1 MMDAVRNGDTKNLEL
16 LLEQGSDPNFEDRWG
31 TALGNASV
39 KGRRDIYELLLY
51 WGADPNL
58 KDQFGST
65 ALRDAAIYA
74 HIDIIR
80 LLLDR
85 GVDPNIRTDNGSTAL
100 MGAIDGRPGDTDIV
114 RLLLDRGANPNIRT
128 NTRIGPNTGYTAL
141 TLAIDNGNTDI
152 VRLLLDNGANP
163 NFVDERGDTALTLA
177 IDNGNTD
184 IVTLLMRYMTTIR
197 MQSLQRGKMT
207 RRKLR
212 TSMARKRS
220 STSQLGDRYALGED
234 IIHRLNS
241 HMTRPNL
248 TDMIDEIPRNMTR
261 TNRRDSY
268 EIEDDFFNNSD
279 SDSDDY
285 GKAFKHG
292 SEPEPEQVFE
302 PEPEPEP
309 EQVFEPVTDREIID
323 DVNHE
328 YNKGLEIDLK
338 RHRLENELKEKKQR
352 ESDSRHEMARS
363 QRRERLRSVLESA
376 KEPLNNHDMEE
387 IRRRRLAR
395 FSKLTGAGRNRRNKT
410 RNKYMY

>member
-16 LLEQGSDPNFEDRWG
+16 LLEQGTDPNFEDRWG

-65 ALRDAAIYA
+65 ALSGAAQSG
-74 HIDIIR
+74 HTDIIR
-80 LLLDR
+80 LLLDW
-85 GVDPNIRTDNGSTAL
+85 GVDPNIRNKHGSTAL
-100 MGAIDGRPGDTDIV
+100 MYASRSGNIDII

-128 NTRIGPNTGYTAL
+128 DGGSTAL
-141 TLAIDNGNTDI
+141 MWASIWDNTAI

-163 NFVDERGDTALTLA
+163 NFVDEHGETALTRA
-177 IDNGNTD
+177 TDNGNTA

-309 EQVFEPVTDREIID
+309 EPEQVFEPVTDREIID